1 LPKGGTTQNC
11 PQEVRT
17 IKGGEKINIAV
28 EKLLTRAASGKKINQ
43 G

>member
-1 LPKGGTTQNC
+1 LSTGSENNKRG
-11 PQEVRT
+11 R
-17 IKGGEKINIAV
+17 KINIAV